1 MEIFRFET
9 IDSTFVE
16 AGRRMHELPDG
27 AYLFT
32 AREQTAG
39 RGQGTH
45 TFYSPRDNGIYATL
59 LLVGDYADVCMPAFS
74 SKLGPFATVTITNAV
89 LDACSD
95 FDQRLGQRVHDVS
108 KSAGLYERITLR
120 PDKCNAPAR

>member
-1 MEIFRFET
+1 MKIFRFET

-16 AGRRMHELPDG
+16 AGRRMNELPNG

-45 TFYSPRDNGIYATL
+45 TFYSPKDNG
-59 LLVGDYADVCMPAFS
+59 F
-74 SKLGPFATVTITNAV
+74 
-89 LDACSD
+89 
-95 FDQRLGQRVHDVS
+95 
-108 KSAGLYERITLR
+108 ERQVKNIR
-120 PDKCNAPAR
+120 KEKGIK